1 MSPAIAVLGPP
12 RREREDVIGGIANGM
27 QDRAVFDREGLS
39 QLFWRGTQEATSPQ
53 KKARGRLNASPS
65 RLRRRGV
72 QRSDRRQKDR
82 GGLAPVPLVM
92 SGHGPPLFRNAD
104 ELCLDEGIVR
114 LLGALFALQRPGA
127 VLVGLTRR
135 HGMPHHYANAAT

>member
-53 KKARGRLNASPS
+53 K
-65 RLRRRGV
+65 
-72 QRSDRRQKDR
+72 
-82 GGLAPVPLVM
+82 
-92 SGHGPPLFRNAD
+92 
-104 ELCLDEGIVR
+104 
-114 LLGALFALQRPGA
+114 
-127 VLVGLTRR
+127 
-135 HGMPHHYANAAT
+135 